1 MKQWIPANRNKTFHS
16 NCHHNKRRSC
26 QGRIS
31 ERKAGWKEIRENLV
45 AIVLVEQRYGEH
57 EYLEEDAEA
66 VADTEADY
74 QNDKRSFER

>member
-1 MKQWIPANRNKTFHS
+1 M
-16 NCHHNKRRSC
+16 
-26 QGRIS
+26 
-31 ERKAGWKEIRENLV
+31 RENLV

-74 QNDKRSFER
+74 QNNKRSFES